1 MHANVLTIHAKSMSF
16 LIRVTGAWTRLLT
29 DWLDRESLD
38 ARRLRA
44 AVNAH
49 AVNDAVPMVAWAGML
64 DEATALRPERP
75 ALGLDIGAGVA
86 ARHVGALGYLVM
98 ACDTLGDAMAAY
110 QRYERLFY
118 GAGIAQ
124 VQPTGMDVSLSW
136 PPGGGG
142 ALADE
147 VAIAALVSFMR
158 QQVDEQVSPTQ
169 VHFMHT
175 ASFDRQAACEQF
187 FRCPVRFDQPRTLVS
202 IPLPLLGLPLSKRD
216 PMLKDLLELQAQALM
231 DALPEPNA
239 FDQSVQQLLARL
251 LPEGQISVDK
261 VAASLHQSTRTLQ
274 RRLAD
279 SGLSWQQ
286 MLDRTREQLA
296 CGYLQDHG
304 LSLAEIALL
313 LGYSEQSAFT
323 RSFKRWTGLTPRA
336 FRAQRGKQGR

>member
-1 MHANVLTIHAKSMSF
+1 MSF

-29 DWLDRESLD
+29 DWLDRESFE
-38 ARRLRA
+38 APRLRA
-44 AVNAH
+44 ALNAH
-49 AVNDAVPMVAWAGML
+49 AVDDAVAMIAWARML
-64 DEATALRPERP
+64 DEAAALRPDHP

-98 ACDTLGDAMAAY
+98 ACDTLSDAMAAY

-118 GAGIAQ
+118 GTGIAE
-124 VQPTGMDVSLSW
+124 VHPTGTNVSLSW

-158 QQVDEQVSPTQ
+158 QQVDGEVSPAH
-169 VHFMHT
+169 VHFMHP
-175 ASFDRQAACEQF
+175 ASAEQKSANERLF
-187 FRCPVRFDQPRTLVS
+187 GCPVLFEQPRTLVS
-202 IPLPLLGLPLSKRD
+202 IPLPLLSLPLSKRD
-216 PMLKDLLELQAQALM
+216 PMLKELLERQAQALL
-231 DALPEPNA
+231 DALPDPNA

-251 LPEGQISVDK
+251 LPEGSVSVDK
-261 VAASLHQSTRTLQ
+261 VAASMHQSTRTLQ

-279 SGLSWQQ
+279 SGLSWQAL
-286 MLDRTREQLA
+286 LDRTREQLA
-296 CGYLQDHG
+296 CGYLRDHG

-336 FRAQRGKQGR
+336 FRAQAKQAR

>member
-1 MHANVLTIHAKSMSF
+1 MSF

-29 DWLDRESLD
+29 DWLDHESID

-44 AVNAH
+44 AVGAH
-49 AVNDAVPMVAWAGML
+49 AVDDAVPMVAWAALL
-64 DEATALRPERP
+64 DEAAALRLDRP

-86 ARHVGALGYLVM
+86 ARHVGALGYLVT
-98 ACDTLGDAMAAY
+98 ACDTLGDALVAY

-124 VQPTGMDVSLSW
+124 VHPTGANVSLSW

-158 QQVDEQVSPTQ
+158 QQVDGGVSPTH
-169 VHFMHT
+169 VHFMHP
-175 ASFDRQAACEQF
+175 ASADRRVANERFFD
-187 FRCPVRFDQPRTLVS
+187 CPVLFEQPRTLVS

-216 PMLKDLLELQAQALM
+216 PMLKELLERQAQALL

-251 LPEGQISVDK
+251 LPEGQVSVDK

-279 SGLSWQQ
+279 SGLSWQEL
-286 MLDRTREQLA
+286 LDRTREQLA
-296 CGYLQDHG
+296 CGYLQDRG

-323 RSFKRWTGLTPRA
+323 RSFKRWTGLTPKA
-336 FRAQRGKQGR
+336 FRGQAKFVKGSS

>member
-1 MHANVLTIHAKSMSF
+1 MSF

-44 AVNAH
+44 AVGAH
-49 AVNDAVPMVAWAGML
+49 AVDDAVPMVVWAGML
-64 DEATALRPERP
+64 DEAAALRPDRP

-86 ARHVGALGYLVM
+86 ARHVGALGYLVT
-98 ACDTLGDAMAAY
+98 ACDTLGDALVAY

-124 VQPTGMDVSLSW
+124 VQPTGANVSLSW

-147 VAIAALVSFMR
+147 VAIAALVSFRR
-158 QQVDEQVSPTQ
+158 QQVDGEVSPTH
-169 VHFMHT
+169 VHFMHP
-175 ASFDRQAACEQF
+175 ASAERKAANERFFD
-187 FRCPVRFDQPRTLVS
+187 CPVLFAQPRTLVS

-216 PMLKDLLELQAQALM
+216 PMLKELLERQAQALLG
-231 DALPEPNA
+231 ALPDPNA
-239 FDQSVQQLLARL
+239 FDQSVQQVLARL
-251 LPEGQISVDK
+251 LPEGQVSVDK

-279 SGLSWQQ
+279 SGLLWQEL
-286 MLDRTREQLA
+286 LDRTREQLA
-296 CGYLQDHG
+296 CGYLHDHG

-336 FRAQRGKQGR
+336 FRAQAKQGR